1 MPANRI
7 DGNNVWIKTKALNAL
22 EDLFLGECQ
31 VRNIFD
37 VSIGMNILDDMRSD
51 AIGKDEVK
59 ITLKQ
64 YRILNPNTIY

>member
-22 EDLFLGECQ
+22 EDLYLAECQ
-31 VRNIFD
+31 VRNID

-51 AIGKDEVK
+51 AIGKDEVR

-64 YRILNPNTIY
+64 YRLLNLNTIH